1 MPRLRFGAFLAPHHP
16 IGEHPMLQ
24 FRRDLDLVEHLDQL
38 GYDEFWCG
46 EHHSSGW
53 EMIASP
59 EMFLAAAGERTKRIK
74 LATGVVSL
82 PYHHP
87 FNVAQRMV
95 QLDHMTGGRAIFGSG
110 PGALASDAHT
120 LGDRSDGAARPP
132 GRGDRRH
139 PPAVQRRARHRQE
152 SDWFTLQDAAL
163 QLLPLQE
170 EMPFAVASQISP
182 SGMTLA
188 GKHGIGI
195 ISIGSL
201 SEEGLNALPTQW
213 GFAEA
218 AAAKHGKTV
227 DRKNWR
233 VLLSWHIAETRE
245 KARAEAR
252 DGLMR
257 HHNEYITATL
267 QRPGARPFTT
277 PDEAVDKTAFSQ
289 GAVATIGT
297 PDDLVARIKSV
308 LEISGGFGT
317 VVGFVHD
324 WANPENTMRS
334 WDMVARYVVPEI
346 NGYLAGL
353 RKSRDFVANNREYFD
368 RAREAVMAKIIE
380 NEAAAAALAVTQV
393 ADAAPPRPATC
404 PTSPGSGRGPDRPR
418 GGQLSAGQSARLQCR
433 EIGGPALLLFAAQLV
448 QILPG
453 VDAGIVAV
461 VEQQPHGII
470 ADRLDPDNRD
480 MPLPRHGPLLVAARA
495 PAPQR
500 WGFRREGTR
509 LAARTSVPSSNSTR
523 STRSRPFEPDLGG
536 DRPSVLQL
544 AGLLGQHDRD
554 AVAHRI
560 GQASLAADQFAC
572 FTVIFQRALGQRTD
586 QDLQQPRI
594 DRWLVP
600 RLGRVVHA
608 PISVNSR
615 CGRPAHP
622 APAHPSAAAPARPTP
637 ALHRWAPP
645 AAPAF
650 PPARTGTPSPKS
662 PPACRPASA

>member
-1 MPRLRFGAFLAPHHP
+1 MPRLNFGAFLAPHHP

-24 FRRDLDLVEHLDQL
+24 FRRDLDLVEHLDKL

-95 QLDHMTGGRAIFGSG
+95 QLDYMTGGRVIFGSG

-120 LGDRSDGAARPP
+120 LGIDPMLLRDRQDEAIGIIRRLL
-132 GRGDRRH
+132 RGERLT
-139 PPAVQRRARHRQE
+139 VT

-170 EMPFAVASQISP
+170 DLPFAVASQISP

-195 ISIGSL
+195 ISLGSL
-201 SEEGLNALPTQW
+201 SEDGLNNLPTQW

-218 AAAKHGKTV
+218 AAAEHGQTV

-233 VLLSWHIAETRE
+233 VLMSWHIAETRE
-245 KARAEAR
+245 QARAEAR
-252 DGLMR
+252 EGLLR

-267 QRPGARPFTT
+267 QRPGARAFKN
-277 PDEAVDKTAFSQ
+277 PDEAVDKTAFVP

-297 PDDLVARIKSV
+297 PDDLVERIKSL

-324 WANPENTMRS
+324 WANPQNTMRS

-353 RKSRDFVANNREYFD
+353 RASRAFVANNREYFN
-368 RAREAVMAKIIE
+368 RAREAVMAKITE
-380 NEAAAAALAVTQV
+380 NPTAAAALTVTK
-393 ADAAPPRPATC
+393 
-404 PTSPGSGRGPDRPR
+404 S
-418 GGQLSAGQSARLQCR
+418 
-433 EIGGPALLLFAAQLV
+433 
-448 QILPG
+448 
-453 VDAGIVAV
+453 
-461 VEQQPHGII
+461 
-470 ADRLDPDNRD
+470 
-480 MPLPRHGPLLVAARA
+480 PLLAASA
-495 PAPQR
+495 
-500 WGFRREGTR
+500 
-509 LAARTSVPSSNSTR
+509 SNL
-523 STRSRPFEPDLGG
+523 PDLNETR
-536 DRPSVLQL
+536 DR
-544 AGLLGQHDRD
+544 R
-554 AVAHRI
+554 
-560 GQASLAADQFAC
+560 AS
-572 FTVIFQRALGQRTD
+572 R
-586 QDLQQPRI
+586 
-594 DRWLVP
+594 
-600 RLGRVVHA
+600 
-608 PISVNSR
+608 
-615 CGRPAHP
+615 
-622 APAHPSAAAPARPTP
+622 
-637 ALHRWAPP
+637 
-645 AAPAF
+645 
-650 PPARTGTPSPKS
+650 
-662 PPACRPASA
+662 

>member
-59 EMFLAAAGERTKRIK
+59 EMFLAAAAERSKRIR

-95 QLDHMTGGRAIFGSG
+95 QLDHMSGGRAIFGSG

-120 LGDRSDGAARPP
+120 LGIDPMVLRDRQDEAISIIRRLFHGERISY
-132 GRGDRRH
+132 RG
-139 PPAVQRRARHRQE
+139 E
-152 SDWFTLQDAAL
+152 WFNLNDAAL

-170 EMPFAVASQISP
+170 EMEFAVASQISP

-201 SEEGLNALPTQW
+201 SQEGLNALPTQW

-245 KARAEAR
+245 KAREQAR
-252 DGLMR
+252 DGLFR
-257 HHNEYITATL
+257 HHNEYITGTL
-267 QRPGARPFTT
+267 QRPGAKPFKS
-277 PDEAVDKTAFSQ
+277 PDQAVDLTAYSD

-297 PDDLVARIKSV
+297 PDDLVARIKQV
-308 LEISGGFGT
+308 LEMSGGFGT

-324 WANPENTMRS
+324 WANPENTFRS

-353 RKSRDFVANNREYFD
+353 RKSREFVATNREYFE
-368 RAREAVMAKIIE
+368 RAREAVMAKINE
-380 NEAAAAALAVTQV
+380 NNAAAEALKVTKSSMLAASASNV
-393 ADAAPPRPATC
+393 
-404 PTSPGSGRGPDRPR
+404 PD
-418 GGQLSAGQSARLQCR
+418 L
-433 EIGGPALLLFAAQLV
+433 EK
-448 QILPG
+448 
-453 VDAGIVAV
+453 
-461 VEQQPHGII
+461 
-470 ADRLDPDNRD
+470 
-480 MPLPRHGPLLVAARA
+480 ARA
-495 PAPQR
+495 Q
-500 WGFRREGTR
+500 
-509 LAARTSVPSSNSTR
+509 AA
-523 STRSRPFEPDLGG
+523 E
-536 DRPSVLQL
+536 
-544 AGLLGQHDRD
+544 
-554 AVAHRI
+554 
-560 GQASLAADQFAC
+560 
-572 FTVIFQRALGQRTD
+572 
-586 QDLQQPRI
+586 
-594 DRWLVP
+594 
-600 RLGRVVHA
+600 
-608 PISVNSR
+608 
-615 CGRPAHP
+615 
-622 APAHPSAAAPARPTP
+622 
-637 ALHRWAPP
+637 
-645 AAPAF
+645 
-650 PPARTGTPSPKS
+650 
-662 PPACRPASA
+662 

>member
-1 MPRLRFGAFLAPHHP
+1 MPRLNFGAFLAPHHP

-24 FRRDLDLVEHLDQL
+24 FRRDLDLVEHLDRL

-53 EMIASP
+53 EMIGSP
-59 EMFLAAAGERTKRIK
+59 EMFLAAAGERSKRIK

-87 FNVAQRMV
+87 FNVAQRIV
-95 QLDHMTGGRAIFGSG
+95 QLDYMTGGRVIFGSG

-120 LGDRSDGAARPP
+120 LGVDPMVLRDRQDEAITII
-132 GRGDRRH
+132 RRLFNGERVT
-139 PPAVQRRARHRQE
+139 AKSE
-152 SDWFTLQDAAL
+152 WFNLNDAAL

-170 EMPFAVASQISP
+170 DMPFAVASQISP

-201 SEEGLNALPTQW
+201 SQEGLNALPTQW
-213 GFAEA
+213 GFAES

-245 KARAEAR
+245 KARIEAR

-267 QRPGARPFTT
+267 QRPGAKPFKT
-277 PDEAVDKTAFSQ
+277 PDQAVDLTAYSD

-308 LEISGGFGT
+308 LEMSGGFGT

-353 RKSRDFVANNREYFD
+353 RKSREFVASNREYFD
-368 RAREAVMAKIIE
+368 RAREAVMSKINE
-380 NEAAAAALAVTQV
+380 NEAAAAALAVTK
-393 ADAAPPRPATC
+393 
-404 PTSPGSGRGPDRPR
+404 SSM
-418 GGQLSAGQSARLQCR
+418 LSASASNV
-433 EIGGPALLLFAAQLV
+433 P
-448 QILPG
+448 
-453 VDAGIVAV
+453 D
-461 VEQQPHGII
+461 
-470 ADRLDPDNRD
+470 LDKAR
-480 MPLPRHGPLLVAARA
+480 AARA
-495 PAPQR
+495 
-500 WGFRREGTR
+500 G
-509 LAARTSVPSSNSTR
+509 AR
-523 STRSRPFEPDLGG
+523 
-536 DRPSVLQL
+536 
-544 AGLLGQHDRD
+544 
-554 AVAHRI
+554 
-560 GQASLAADQFAC
+560 
-572 FTVIFQRALGQRTD
+572 
-586 QDLQQPRI
+586 
-594 DRWLVP
+594 
-600 RLGRVVHA
+600 
-608 PISVNSR
+608 
-615 CGRPAHP
+615 
-622 APAHPSAAAPARPTP
+622 
-637 ALHRWAPP
+637 
-645 AAPAF
+645 
-650 PPARTGTPSPKS
+650 
-662 PPACRPASA
+662 